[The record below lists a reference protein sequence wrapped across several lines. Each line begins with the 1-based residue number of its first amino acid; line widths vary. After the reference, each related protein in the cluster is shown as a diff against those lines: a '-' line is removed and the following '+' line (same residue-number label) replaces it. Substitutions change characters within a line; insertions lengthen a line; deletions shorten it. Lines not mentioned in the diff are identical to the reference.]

1 VEAFVGRSGFLF
13 PFRHSFFLSPA
24 LFEDQGS
31 GRVALLIFYHTRF
44 QQRWSFR
51 LSATV
56 NSTAARVMLTQTHF
70 HQMVPSPDP
79 RRVCHRESNVG
90 LRILLIWRVIL
101 PRKIRARL
109 TNILEAIVG
118 VLKVFFGYVRDLH
131 EIAKKPN
138 FERMG
143 SMNRNHDALGPSIF
157 EVDVVTTLDS

>member
-1 VEAFVGRSGFLF
+1 MG
-13 PFRHSFFLSPA
+13 
-24 LFEDQGS
+24 
-31 GRVALLIFYHTRF
+31 LLINVWISYSSCVQAVN
-44 QQRWSFR
+44 QQ
-51 LSATV
+51 
-56 NSTAARVMLTQTHF
+56 
-70 HQMVPSPDP
+70 VP
-79 RRVCHRESNVG
+79 NVG